1 MNALAAKPDPMRVV
15 IIDDTADLRELLKI
29 ALTRGGFQVVGEA
42 GDGQQGIDMVRL
54 HHPDV
59 VLLDLAM
66 PVMDGIE
73 ALPQIRR
80 LTPKGKIVVLSG
92 FGAQHMSERAVSAGA
107 DGYVQKGAPLNT
119 ILDYVREVCE
129 GTRTTARSLSVV
141 SADGG
146 GSSGGRSSLHADK
159 VDRQTRPRL
168 APLAPPAG
176 PPAPPAPP
184 DPAGPSGSGAVPPA
198 GPATPP
204 ATAPVPVVPV
214 VPAAAVVQAPA
225 ASSAPGN
232 VSAWEALK
240 VAPYGV
246 VELADEPL
254 FRVVHANPMAARLL
268 GTEKAGTPLAM
279 VAPELASLVSYHR
292 LDSDASFETD
302 VPGGRVRAT
311 LRRTGWSVLVFL
323 DSAAEDVGL
332 LRRAIATTAHEV
344 RGPVAVL
351 CGIAETLAWD
361 GGSMDDGQQERL
373 MSSVARQA
381 KILDQITADLLTAAQ
396 IQRGTLRVDLQVIE
410 PRSIVQGIVES
421 RFDVDVAYDDHRAV
435 RADPLRLEQMLT
447 NLLSNAHKYGDA
459 PYLVRVRPSTDNAE
473 HVCIDVV
480 DHGEGVPVEFRDH
493 LFREFARAHGAV
505 ATGTGLGLYVV
516 RTLAHAQQGEVSY
529 APGEDGGSVFTIT
542 LCADGSPEA
551 G

>member
-1 MNALAAKPDPMRVV
+1 MNALAANPPRVRVV
-15 IIDDTADLRELLKI
+15 VIDDTADLRDLLKI
-29 ALTRGGFQVVGEA
+29 ALTRGEFEVVGEA
-42 GDGQQGIDMVRL
+42 GDGQTGIDSVRR
-54 HHPDV
+54 HRPDV

-80 LTPKGKIVVLSG
+80 LIPQGKIVVLSG

-119 ILDYVREVCE
+119 ILDYVREVCAGTRPIGRTLSVVDAE
-129 GTRTTARSLSVV
+129 NPTPSGTRPTLRADKLDKQASRRPAAPPSSPSGTRT
-141 SADGG
+141 
-146 GSSGGRSSLHADK
+146 
-159 VDRQTRPRL
+159 VDL
-168 APLAPPAG
+168 
-176 PPAPPAPP
+176 
-184 DPAGPSGSGAVPPA
+184 PSG
-198 GPATPP
+198 
-204 ATAPVPVVPV
+204 
-214 VPAAAVVQAPA
+214 APA
-225 ASSAPGN
+225 N

-254 FRVVHANPMAARLL
+254 FRIVHANPMGARLL
-268 GTEKAGTPLAM
+268 GTDKSGTPLAM
-279 VAPELASLVSYHR
+279 VAAELASLVAYHR

-302 VPGGRVRAT
+302 VDGGRVRAT
-311 LRRTGWSVLVFL
+311 LRRTGWSILVFL

-351 CGIAETLAWD
+351 CGIAETLAS
-361 GGSMDDGQQERL
+361 GGSEIKAHQQDRL
-373 MSSVARQA
+373 MASVSRQA

-396 IQRGTLRVDLQVIE
+396 IQRGTLRVDLQAVQ
-410 PRSIVQGIVES
+410 PRSIVQGIVDS
-421 RFDVDVAYDDHRAV
+421 RFDVDVAYDDPRAV

-447 NLLSNAHKYGDA
+447 NLLSNAHKYGEA
-459 PYLVRVRPSTDNAE
+459 PFLVRVRPSTDNTD
-473 HVCIDVV
+473 HICIDVI
-480 DHGEGVPVEFRDH
+480 DHGEGVPQDFRDH
-493 LFREFARAHGAV
+493 LFREFSRAHGAV

-516 RTLAHAQQGEVSY
+516 RTLAQAQQGDVSY
-529 APGEDGGSVFTIT
+529 APGDDGGSVFTIT
-542 LCADGSPEA
+542 LRADSAATG